1 MTLLRAYRIALGLT
15 LEDMAELLESNI
27 CSISIMEREYN
38 TDYHSWVQ
46 KLYEKERDFL
56 NAVYDVLQDADKE
69 EFEAIAAAF
78 MKYDERR
85 TEFKDYAKNHMRLRR

>member
-1 MTLLRAYRIALGLT
+1 MTLLRSFRIALGLT

-38 TDYHSWVQ
+38 NSDCHGWVQ

-56 NAVYDVLQDADKE
+56 NSVYDVLFDSD
-69 EFEAIAAAF
+69 
-78 MKYDERR
+78 R
-85 TEFKDYAKNHMRLRR
+85 

>member
-1 MTLLRAYRIALGLT
+1 MTLLRSFRIALGLT

-38 TDYHSWVQ
+38 NSDCHGWVQ

-56 NAVYDVLQDADKE
+56 NSVYDVLCDSDRE
-69 EFEAIAAAF
+69 ELDAIAAAF
-78 MKYDERR
+78 MKHDERR
-85 TEFKDYAKNHMRLRR
+85 TEFKAYVKSRW